1 MLTNNEKI
9 LLNEFADA
17 VNILCGDGDISK
29 IYADLH
35 WITKRDTK
43 TFEVDMGVFSVI
55 FYNAT
60 QDEYIRTMKA
70 SRDLALLLDKLEVIS
85 FLDWNANYA
94 EDYIYVIH
102 LDKVQTF
109 LETATLPEKKNGLM
123 KFTIGGN

>member
-1 MLTNNEKI
+1 MLTTNEKI

-17 VNILCGDGDISK
+17 VNSCSDDGDISK

-35 WITKRDTK
+35 WIIKRDTQR
-43 TFEVDMGVFSVI
+43 FEVDMGAFSVV
-55 FYNAT
+55 FYT
-60 QDEYIRTMKA
+60 VTKIEYIRTMNA
-70 SRDLALLLDKLEVIS
+70 SRDLALLLHKLEAIS

-94 EDYIYVIH
+94 EDYIYVIS
-102 LDKVQTF
+102 LDKLQTF